1 MKGATQIKFGW
12 LISIVFFSYMSNE
25 LTTKLSMMKSS
36 LAIFMMDLLAT
47 NAFFSAVKRIV

>member
-12 LISIVFFSYMSNE
+12 LISIVFFSYMINE